1 MLTGLIPIDGG
12 SAVIEGHD
20 VSTQIADIRKNL
32 GVCPQHDILYPLLT
46 VEEHFRLFA
55 SFKGVPPSLQKQE
68 VDNMI
73 QIVGLTEKRHVRKYL
88 RVCMYACMYQFRIG
102 HIYALGIFEESFW
115 WSETKAVCGYRIH
128 RR

>member
-20 VSTQIADIRKNL
+20 VSTQIGDIRKNL
-32 GVCPQHDILYPLLT
+32 GVCPQHDILYPMLT

-55 SFKGVPPSLQKQE
+55 SFKGVAPSLQQQE

-73 QIVGLTEKRHVRKYL
+73 QIVGLTEKRHVRHFFL
-88 RVCMYACMYQFRIG
+88 V
-102 HIYALGIFEESFW
+102 
-115 WSETKAVCGYRIH
+115 
-128 RR
+128 

>member
-20 VSTQIADIRKNL
+20 VSTQIGDIRKNL
-32 GVCPQHDILYPLLT
+32 GVCPQHDILYPMLT

-55 SFKGVPPSLQKQE
+55 SFKGVPPSLQQQE

-73 QIVGLTEKRHVRKYL
+73 QIVGLTEKRHVRHF
-88 RVCMYACMYQFRIG
+88 VF
-102 HIYALGIFEESFW
+102 
-115 WSETKAVCGYRIH
+115 
-128 RR
+128 